1 MKNIILI
8 ALLLILVLPR
18 GICQTDSTANI
29 TVEITGLRSS
39 EGKVGISLFNSE
51 EGFPGDSDRA
61 IERAYIDIQNQSA
74 IVIFENLAPGKY
86 AIAVYHDED
95 EDGEIET
102 NFIGIPKEGTGSS
115 NNPKARMGPPRYE
128 DCKFD
133 IAVTNYLK
141 IEMKYF

>member
-1 MKNIILI
+1 MKSIILI
-8 ALLLILVLPR
+8 AFLLILILPR
-18 GICQTDSTANI
+18 GICQSDSTATI

-39 EGKVGISLFNSE
+39 DGKVGISLFRSE
-51 EGFPGDSDRA
+51 EGFPGDSEKA
-61 IERAYIDIQNQSA
+61 IERAYIEIENQSA
-74 IVIFENLAPGKY
+74 TVIFEDLLPGNY

-133 IAVTNYLK
+133 IATTNYLK